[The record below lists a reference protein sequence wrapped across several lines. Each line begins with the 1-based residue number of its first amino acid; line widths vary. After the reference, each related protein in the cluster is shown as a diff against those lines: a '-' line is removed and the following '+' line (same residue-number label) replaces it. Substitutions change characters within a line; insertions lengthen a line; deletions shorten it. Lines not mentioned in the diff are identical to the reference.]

1 MTEHKVEFFYR
12 LVKAEAFNETENKL
26 CEAARAACEKAY
38 APYSRFPV
46 GCAVLLEDGSI
57 LAGSNQENAA
67 FPSGLCAE
75 RVALFYAGALAPEKP
90 VREVFIYIPYPQGVM
105 APCGACRQVMS
116 EATHRQGQPF
126 GVYFPAGSEVWIY
139 VKDARLLLPFPFQFP
154 ERK

>member
-12 LVKAEAFNETENKL
+12 FVKAEAFNELEKTLFN
-26 CEAARAACEKAY
+26 AARTACEKAY
-38 APYSRFPV
+38 APYSHFPV

-57 LAGSNQENAA
+57 LTGSNQENAA

-75 RVALFYAGALAPEKP
+75 RVALFYAGALAPEK
-90 VREVFIYIPYPQGVM
+90 RIKALFIYVPRPQAVL

-126 GVYFPAGSEVWIY
+126 GVYFPAGAEAWIY
-139 VKDARLLLPFPFQFP
+139 VEDARLLLPFPFQFP